1 MDGITLGDMI
11 TLGGVLVAAGSI
23 IAQVRHLDKKVDR
36 LETKMDN
43 QGDQVQA
50 NTAKIVRLDTL
61 ASRTYQDLRPV
72 Q

>member
-1 MDGITLGDMI
+1 MDGITLGDAI
-11 TLGGVLVAAGSI
+11 ILAGVLLSAGSI

-36 LETKMDN
+36 LESKVDTQAGDI
-43 QGDQVQA
+43 QGNA
-50 NTAKIVRLDTL
+50 AKIVRLDTL